1 MTDTGNQQP
10 VVDPTLIRLLLQIST
25 QTESTGQGVKE
36 ILRLVSPSGDDDTNR
51 VSDALEALA
60 AAVVTQTDVL
70 RSVQATLE
78 TLVPPP
84 ASASGDAR

>member
-10 VVDPTLIRLLLQIST
+10 VVDPALIRLLLQIST
-25 QTESTGQGVKE
+25 QIESTGQGVKE

-70 RSVQATLE
+70 RSVQETLE